1 LTVTNAVITFVL
13 TAIFSTQNI
22 NQLRRKSMKVSDP
35 NMDLLSIKDPS
46 FLKGMSNH
54 ELQALS
60 QEIRQFLIEKLS
72 VTGGH
77 IGPNLGVV
85 ELTIALHKCFD
96 SPNDKIIWDV
106 GHQSYVHKI
115 LTGRACEFDT
125 LRQYKGLCGFPKRIE
140 SEHDVWETG
149 HSSTSLSAAMGMAIA
164 RDLKKENSF
173 ILPVIG
179 DGALTGGMALEALNH
194 IGHEKKNMIVIL
206 NDNEMSIAPNVGALH
221 TILGQL
227 RTAGKY
233 QWVKD
238 ELEVLLKKVPAVGG
252 KLAATAERIKDSLK
266 YLLVSGM
273 FFEEMGFTYLG
284 PVDGHDYD
292 ALFENLAYAKKTE
305 GPVMLHVIT
314 KKGKGFQ
321 PAESDKKGTWHGTGP
336 YKMDTG
342 AFVKP
347 DLVPPPAWSS
357 LVSETVRRLARE
369 DERIVAITPAMP
381 VGSKLEGFASEFPD
395 RMYDVGIA
403 EQHAATVAAGL
414 ATQNMKPFLAI
425 YSTFLQRA
433 YDQVVHDICRQN
445 LNVFIGIDRAG
456 LVGADGET
464 HQGVFD
470 IAFLRHVPNLVLMMP
485 KDENEGQHMVYTAIN
500 YNDGP
505 IAMRFP
511 RGNGLGVKMDQ
522 DLKSIPIGT
531 WEVLKEGEDA
541 AILTFGTTIQM
552 AMEAA
557 AILEKQGMSI
567 KVVNARFIKPLDE
580 KMLVELFSQNTPILT
595 IEEAVLQGGFGSSVL
610 EFAHDQGYYQ
620 QVIDRMGI
628 PDQFIEHGDVDSL
641 LEEIGMTTSD
651 VVKRMTILAKKRQ
664 QRA

>member
-1 LTVTNAVITFVL
+1 
-13 TAIFSTQNI
+13 
-22 NQLRRKSMKVSDP
+22 
-35 NMDLLSIKDPS
+35 MDLLSIKDPS
-46 FLKGMSNH
+46 FLKGMSNQ
-54 ELQALS
+54 ELEALS
-60 QEIRQFLIEKLS
+60 QEVRKFLIEKLS

-96 SPNDKIIWDV
+96 SPKDKFIWDV

-115 LTGRACEFDT
+115 LTGRASEFDT

-149 HSSTSLSAAMGMAIA
+149 HSSTSLSAAMGMVIA
-164 RDLKKENSF
+164 RDLKKEKSF
-173 ILPVIG
+173 IVPIIG

-221 TILGQL
+221 NILGQL

-238 ELEVLLKKVPAVGG
+238 ELELFLKKVPAVGG
-252 KLAATAERIKDSLK
+252 KLAATAERVKDSLK
-266 YLLVSGM
+266 YLFVSGM

-284 PVDGHDYD
+284 PVDGHDFE
-292 ALFENLAYAKKTE
+292 ALFENFRYAKKTE
-305 GPVMLHVIT
+305 GPVLLHVIT
-314 KKGKGFQ
+314 KKGKGFH
-321 PAESDKKGTWHGTGP
+321 PAESDTKGTWHGTGP

-342 AFVKP
+342 AFVKS
-347 DLVPPPAWSS
+347 DKTPPAWSS
-357 LVSETVRRLARE
+357 LVSETVRKLARE

-381 VGSKLEGFASEFPD
+381 VGSKLEGFASEFPE

-470 IAFLRHVPNLVLMMP
+470 IAFLRHVPNIVLMMP
-485 KDENEGQHMVYTAIN
+485 KDENEGQHMVYTALK
-500 YNDGP
+500 YDDGP

-511 RGNGLGVKMDQ
+511 RGNGLGVPMDEEF
-522 DLKSIPIGT
+522 KSIPIGT
-531 WEVLKEGEDA
+531 WEVLKEGEDG
-541 AILTFGTTIQM
+541 AILTFGTTIPM

-557 AILEKQGMSI
+557 EVLEKQGISV

-580 KMLVELFSQNTPILT
+580 KMLNQLFSKNTPILT
-595 IEEAVLQGGFGSSVL
+595 IEEAILQGGFGSYVL
-610 EFAHDQGYYQ
+610 EYANDQGFYH

-628 PDQFIEHGDVDSL
+628 PDKFIEHGDVNSL
-641 LEEIGMTTSD
+641 LEEIGMTTSE
-651 VVKRMTILAKKRQ
+651 VVKRMTILARKKQ

>member
-1 LTVTNAVITFVL
+1 
-13 TAIFSTQNI
+13 
-22 NQLRRKSMKVSDP
+22 
-35 NMDLLSIKDPS
+35 MDLLSIKDPS
-46 FLKGMSNH
+46 FLKGMSNK
-54 ELQALS
+54 ELEVLS

-85 ELTIALHKCFD
+85 ELTIALHKCFQ
-96 SPNDKIIWDV
+96 SPRDKIIWDV

-115 LTGRACEFDT
+115 LTGRACDFDT
-125 LRQYKGLCGFPKRIE
+125 LRQFKGLCGFPKRIE

-164 RDLKKENSF
+164 RDLKKEKSF
-173 ILPVIG
+173 IVPVIG

-194 IGHEKKNMIVIL
+194 IGHEKKDMIVIL

-221 TILGQL
+221 NILGQL

-233 QWVKD
+233 QWAKD
-238 ELEVLLKKVPAVGG
+238 ELELLLKKVPAVGG
-252 KLAATAERIKDSLK
+252 VLAATAERIKDSLK

-273 FFEEMGFTYLG
+273 FFEELGFTYLG
-284 PVDGHDYD
+284 PIDGHSFED
-292 ALFENLAYAKKTE
+292 LFDSLSNAKKTE
-305 GPVMLHVIT
+305 GPVLLHVIT
-314 KKGKGFQ
+314 KKGKGFS
-321 PAESDKKGTWHGTGP
+321 PAERDKTGTWHGTGP

-342 AFVKP
+342 AFIKP
-347 DLVPPPAWSS
+347 AKTPPPAWSS
-357 LVSETVRRLARE
+357 LVSETVRRMARE
-369 DERIVAITPAMP
+369 DDRIVAITPAMP

-470 IAFLRHVPNLVLMMP
+470 IAFLRHVPNIVLMMP
-485 KDENEGQHMVYTAIN
+485 KDENEGQHMVYTALH
-500 YNDGP
+500 YDDGP

-511 RGNGLGVKMDQ
+511 RGNGLGVPMDKELHQ
-522 DLKSIPIGT
+522 IPIGT
-531 WEVLKEGEDA
+531 WETLKEGHDA
-541 AILTFGTTIQM
+541 AILTFGTTIPM
-552 AMEAA
+552 ALEAA
-557 AILEKQGMSI
+557 ALLEKQGISI
-567 KVVNARFIKPLDE
+567 KVVNARFIKPLDQ
-580 KMLVELFSQNTPILT
+580 KMLTTLLMKNIPILT

-610 EFAHDQGYYQ
+610 EYAHDHGFYGS
-620 QVIDRMGI
+620 VIDRMGI
-628 PDQFIEHGDVDSL
+628 PDQFIEHGDVNSL
-641 LEEIGMTTSD
+641 LEEIGLTAED
-651 VVKRMTILAKKRQ
+651 VVKRLTILARKKQ